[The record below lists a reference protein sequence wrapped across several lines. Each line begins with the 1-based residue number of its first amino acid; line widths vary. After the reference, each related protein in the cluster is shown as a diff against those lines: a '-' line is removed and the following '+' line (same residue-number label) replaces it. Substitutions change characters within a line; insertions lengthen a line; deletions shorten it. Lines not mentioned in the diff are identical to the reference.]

1 MLKRF
6 FLDHPT
12 SIGETYVEHRC
23 QAFRFALSLFRGA
36 LACFIHGIFPAFF
49 LTTGSDTV
57 RSLYG
62 RMSDRRHRGMPS
74 AVAWVHESDY
84 SI

>member
-12 SIGETYVEHRC
+12 SIGETYAEH
-23 QAFRFALSLFRGA
+23 QHHAFRFAFSLFRGA
-36 LACFIHGIFPAFF
+36 FACFIHGIFPALF

-57 RSLYG
+57 RSLHS
-62 RMSDRRHRGMPS
+62 RMSDRRQRGMPS
-74 AVAWVHESDY
+74 ALAWVHESDY

>member
-6 FLDHPT
+6 FLEHPT
-12 SIGETYVEHRC
+12 SIGETYWVHQRH
-23 QAFRFALSLFRGA
+23 AFRFAFSLFRGA
-36 LACFIHGIFPAFF
+36 LACFIHGIVPAFF

-62 RMSDRRHRGMPS
+62 RMSDRRNRGMPS
-74 AVAWVHESDY
+74 AAAWVHESDF

>member
-6 FLDHPT
+6 FLEHPA
-12 SIGETYVEHRC
+12 SVGETYWVHQRH
-23 QAFRFALSLFRGA
+23 AFRFAFSLFRGA
-36 LACFIHGIFPAFF
+36 GACFIHGVVPAFF

-62 RMSDRRHRGMPS
+62 RMSDRRNRAMPS
-74 AVAWVHESDY
+74 AAAWVHESDY
-84 SI
+84 TI